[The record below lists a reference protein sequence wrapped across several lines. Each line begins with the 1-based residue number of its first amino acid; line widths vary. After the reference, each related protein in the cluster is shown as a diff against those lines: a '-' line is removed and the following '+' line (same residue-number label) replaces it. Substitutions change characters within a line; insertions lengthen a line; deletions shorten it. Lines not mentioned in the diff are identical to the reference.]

1 MRRTDMELEKILEE
15 TEQLVNMHYEDDSV
29 KTLT

>member
-15 TEQLVNMHYEDDSV
+15 REQLVNMHYEDDSV